1 VSRRSRA
8 NGNGEKLGLSPG
20 TGTLLSYM
28 QERRL
33 GFRVPFETM
42 VTSYVHD
49 RPVKGLA
56 SNLSDSGMSVSA
68 ISMLAPPP
76 GLVVGVELE
85 VPGVD
90 DSIWAAARVCYR
102 KDDRMASGLG
112 MRFVAMAKTHARII
126 REFCIEMRR
135 KNLGSLLARI
145 RA

>member
-1 VSRRSRA
+1 
-8 NGNGEKLGLSPG
+8 
-20 TGTLLSYM
+20 
-28 QERRL
+28 
-33 GFRVPFETM
+33 M

-49 RPVKGLA
+49 RPVRGLVT
-56 SNLSDSGMSVSA
+56 NLSDTGMSMSA
-68 ISMLAPPP
+68 ITMLAPPP
-76 GLVVGVELE
+76 GLVVGIELE

-90 DSIWAAARVCYR
+90 ESIWASAQICYR

-112 MRFVAMAKTHARII
+112 VRFIAMARTHARMI